1 MLTKPS
7 VFAGSLRRVP
17 GALFRYAIPV
27 VGLALATGMTVLIR
41 RTAGSHP
48 AISFAY
54 LLVILASAWWGGYG
68 PGVLSCC
75 AAMFVVPYALTPHFN
90 PAKVDPIRLVLVL
103 LVSVLVSRVAAVR
116 DKIEAAL
123 LKANESLDERVQQS
137 TAELRRSNAE
147 LQRLN
152 EDLNQFA
159 HSASHDLQEPLRMM
173 AIHSQLLERK
183 YKGQLDAQADQYIQ
197 HIIQGAQRMDML
209 LRDLLVYTQA
219 IHISPENVHPVDGN
233 AIVAKALCNLSAA
246 IDESGAK
253 VTYGDLPA
261 LKMREVHLLQL
272 FQNLIGNAI
281 KYRSEEI
288 PCIEIGAEENGSHC
302 NIYVR
307 DNGIGIPS
315 EYKDQI
321 FRVFKRLH
329 NSEKYAGTGIG
340 LAICQRIVER
350 YGGQIWVDSEANKG
364 SIFRFSVSVEKA
376 H

>member
-1 MLTKPS
+1 MN
-7 VFAGSLRRVP
+7 
-17 GALFRYAIPV
+17 
-27 VGLALATGMTVLIR
+27 
-41 RTAGSHP
+41 
-48 AISFAY
+48 AY
-54 LLVILASAWWGGYG
+54 
-68 PGVLSCC
+68 
-75 AAMFVVPYALTPHFN
+75 
-90 PAKVDPIRLVLVL
+90 
-103 LVSVLVSRVAAVR
+103 
-116 DKIEAAL
+116 
-123 LKANESLDERVQQS
+123 
-137 TAELRRSNAE
+137 SNA
-147 LQRLN
+147 LRNSAGRTRNCKGSN

-183 YKGQLDAQADQYIQ
+183 YKGQLDAQADRYIE
-197 HIIQGAQRMDML
+197 HIIQGSQRMDML

-219 IHISPENVHPVDGN
+219 IHISPENVDPVDGN
-233 AIVAKALCNLSAA
+233 SVIAKALCNLSAA

-253 VTYGDLPA
+253 VTYGGLPA

-281 KYRSEEI
+281 KYRSEET